1 MSENFLFASATAQGR
16 DISETTRAIAEKI
29 LDDIGHLPIDLLVVF
44 LSPHFARGSVFVA
57 DNLRDALHPRVM
69 LGCTAEGVIGR
80 DAELER
86 EPAIAVVAAHL
97 PNVAVIPFALDPDE
111 WNATLQARAPFE
123 QAVGA
128 PRDTRLFILLAD
140 PFSTPTEGL
149 LDAFN
154 RFYPGVPMVG
164 GMASGSARA
173 KGNSLLLN
181 ERVFIQGAV
190 GVALRGKFE
199 VDVVVSQGCR
209 PIGRAFTVTR
219 AHDNVIDALEGAPP
233 LPHIQ
238 SLIEQLDA
246 ADRALLNH
254 GLFVGRAIDPTKS
267 ELGRGDFLVRG
278 LMGVDH
284 ESGAIA
290 IGDYVRAGETIQF
303 HLRDAT
309 TATEDLEMLLTPQMF
324 FERPSGALLF
334 SCNGR
339 GTRLY
344 PHPHGDIQTIQG
356 VLGGVDLAGFFCAGE
371 IGPISGKNFL
381 HGHTASI
388 ALFRPIQQDP
398 KGR

>member
-1 MSENFLFASATAQGR
+1 MDHEIQFASATAQGR
-16 DISETTRAIAEKI
+16 DIGETTRTIAESI
-29 LDDIGHLPIDLLVVF
+29 LNQIGHLPIDLLIVF
-44 LSPHFARGSVFVA
+44 LSPHFARGSAFVT

-80 DAELER
+80 ADEFEHQA
-86 EPAIAVVAAHL
+86 AISVIAAHL
-97 PNVAVIPFALDPDE
+97 PHVEILPFALNPEDWGDMLE
-111 WNATLQARAPFE
+111 VRMPFE
-123 QAVGA
+123 EALGA
-128 PRDTRLFILLAD
+128 PHNTQLFILLAD
-140 PFSTPTEGL
+140 PFSTPMDGM

-181 ERVFIQGAV
+181 ERVFIEGAV
-190 GVALRGKFE
+190 GVALRGAFQ

-209 PIGRAFTVTR
+209 PIGQPYTIT
-219 AHDNVIDALEGAPP
+219 DARENMIYAIEGEPP

-238 SLIEQLDA
+238 SLIERLAPSDQ
-246 ADRALLNH
+246 ALLKN
-254 GLFVGRAIDPTKS
+254 GLFIGRAIDPTKL
-267 ELGRGDFLVRG
+267 EQGRGDFLVRG

-290 IGDYVRAGETIQF
+290 IGDHVHAGETIQF

-324 FERPSGALLF
+324 FDQPSGALLF

-344 PHPHGDIQTIQG
+344 PHPNGDIKTIQD
-356 VLGGVDLAGFFCAGE
+356 VLGGVNLAGFFCAGE
-371 IGPISGKNFL
+371 IGPIGGKNFL
-381 HGHTASI
+381 HGQTASI
-388 ALFRPIQQDP
+388 ALFRPANP
-398 KGR
+398 T